1 MDWSPF
7 MRQARDLAQRGR
19 GATAPNP
26 CVGAVLV
33 RGGQAVAEGWH
44 TACGQPHAEVECLAD
59 AARKGVDPADCT
71 LVVTLEPCNHH
82 GRTPPCTEA
91 VLGAGIPRVVVGTL
105 DPNPEVAGGGAARL
119 RAAGVEV
126 VEDVCG
132 LECRDLI
139 ADFTI
144 WKTTDRPYVVLKLA
158 ATLDGKIATASGH
171 SRWVSCPECRE
182 EVHRLRGISHAVLV
196 GGNTFR
202 ADDPRLTAR
211 PGGTLAARQ
220 PLAVVVS
227 TRLPQPQKDYTLLRE
242 RPGDTMFWTT
252 EAAAAGPVAE
262 ALRDRGCRVWGL
274 PPGEGG
280 LDLGPGLARL
290 RAEHGCLYVLCE
302 GGGALALSL
311 LRQGRMDELRLYS
324 APKIVGDPAAPG
336 LFTGLTPETMDQA
349 IALRLA
355 EVGRLGADARLVYR
369 PLGPGDAAGPA
380 C

>member
-1 MDWSPF
+1 MDWTPF
-7 MRQARDLAQRGR
+7 MRQARDLALRGH

-33 RGGQAVAEGWH
+33 RDGQVVAKGWH
-44 TACGQPHAEVECLAD
+44 TAYGAPHAEVECLRD
-59 AARKGVDPADCT
+59 AARQGVDPKECA
-71 LVVTLEPCNHH
+71 LVVTLEPCNHQ
-82 GRTPPCTEA
+82 GKTPPCTEA
-91 VLGAGIPRVVVGTL
+91 VLAAGVPRVVVGAA
-105 DPNPEVAGGGAARL
+105 DPNPDVAGGGMARL
-119 RAAGVEV
+119 RGAGVEV
-126 VEDVCG
+126 VAGVCEE
-132 LECRDLI
+132 ECRDLI
-139 ADFTI
+139 ADFLV

-158 ATLDGKIATASGH
+158 ATLDGKIATAAGH

-182 EVHRLRGISHAVLV
+182 EVHRLRAMSHAVLV
-196 GGNTFR
+196 GGNTFK
-202 ADDPRLTAR
+202 ADDPALTAR
-211 PGGTLAARQ
+211 PGGIPAAVQ

-227 TRLPQPQKDYTLLRE
+227 TRLPQARKDYRLLRE
-242 RPGDTMFWTT
+242 RPAQAVFWTT

-262 ALRDRGCRVWGL
+262 ALRERGCLVWGL

-290 RAEHGCLYVLCE
+290 RAEHGCLYALCE

-324 APKIVGDPAAPG
+324 APKVVGDPAAPG

-349 IALRLA
+349 IALRLT
-355 EVGRLGADARLVYR
+355 EVGRLGSDARLIYR
-369 PLGPGDAAGPA
+369 PLAPGADAGQA

>member
-1 MDWSPF
+1 MDWSGF
-7 MRQARDLAQRGR
+7 MREARDLALKGR
-19 GATAPNP
+19 GAAAPNP

-33 RGGQAVAEGWH
+33 RHDQVVARGWH

-59 AARKGVDPADCT
+59 AKRQGVDPADCT

-82 GRTPPCTEA
+82 GKTPPCTEA
-91 VLGAGIPRVVVGTL
+91 VLGAGIRRVVVGVV
-105 DPNPEVAGGGAARL
+105 DPNPDVAGGGMARL
-119 RAAGVEV
+119 RQAGVEV
-126 VEDVCG
+126 VAGVCEQ
-132 LECRDLI
+132 ECRDLI
-139 ADFTI
+139 ADFTV

-171 SRWVSCPECRE
+171 SQWVSCPECRE
-182 EVHRLRGISHAVLV
+182 EVHQLRAMSHAVLV

-211 PGGTLAARQ
+211 PGGVAAARQ

-227 TRLPQPQKDYTLLRE
+227 TRLPQRTDYHLLQE
-242 RPGDTMFWTT
+242 RPGETVFWTT
-252 EAAAAGPVAE
+252 EAAAHGHAAE
-262 ALRDRGCRVWGL
+262 ALRERGCRVWGL

-280 LDLGPGLARL
+280 LDLGPGLAKL

-336 LFTGLTPETMDQA
+336 LFTGHAPETMDQA
-349 IALRLA
+349 ILLRLA

-369 PLGPGDAAGPA
+369 PLEPGENGGA

>member
-1 MDWSPF
+1 MDWTPF
-7 MRQARDLAQRGR
+7 MREARDLALRGR
-19 GATAPNP
+19 GAAAPNP

-33 RGGQAVAEGWH
+33 RDGQVVARGWH
-44 TACGQPHAEVECLAD
+44 TACGAPHAEVECLAD
-59 AARKGVDPADCT
+59 AAKNGVDPAACT

-82 GRTPPCTEA
+82 GKTPPCTEA
-91 VLGAGIPRVVVGTL
+91 VLGAGIPRVVVGAA
-105 DPNPEVAGGGAARL
+105 DPNPDVAGGGMARL

-126 VEDVCG
+126 VEGVCG

-139 ADFTI
+139 ADFRV
-144 WKTTDRPYVVLKLA
+144 WKSTDRPYVVLKLA
-158 ATLDGKIATASGH
+158 ATLDGKIATAAGH
-171 SRWVSCPECRE
+171 SRWVSCPACRE
-182 EVHRLRGISHAVLV
+182 EVHQLRAMSHAVLV

-211 PGGTLAARQ
+211 PGGVLAERQ

-227 TRLPQPQKDYTLLRE
+227 TRLPQNRKDYHLLQE
-242 RPGDTMFWTT
+242 RPEQAVFWTT
-252 EAAAAGPVAE
+252 EAAAHGPAAE
-262 ALRDRGCRVWGL
+262 ALRERGCRVWGL
-274 PPGEGG
+274 PPAEAGG

-311 LRQGRMDELRLYS
+311 LRQGRMDELRLYC

-336 LFTGLTPETMDQA
+336 LFTGHAPETMDQA
-349 IALRLA
+349 LALRLA
-355 EVGRLGADARLVYR
+355 EVGRLGSDARLVYR
-369 PLGPGDAAGPA
+369 PLEPGDEAAA